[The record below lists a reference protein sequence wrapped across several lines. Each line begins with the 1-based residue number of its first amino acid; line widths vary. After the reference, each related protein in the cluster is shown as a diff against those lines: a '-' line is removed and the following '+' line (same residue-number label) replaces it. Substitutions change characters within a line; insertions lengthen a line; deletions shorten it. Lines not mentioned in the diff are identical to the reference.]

1 MHRLLERQ
9 LRRAVAADG
18 SLDLDRL
25 YGLVSAAY
33 AEADLERRMTDRSL
47 QVLQE
52 ELQAAHRQV
61 REEAESR
68 FAALMDNIGE
78 AAIVIDQHGVVEGF
92 NRAAAR
98 TFGYEA
104 AEVIGRNVTMLM
116 TATDAAHH
124 DETLRRYRE
133 TGERRVIGKGREV
146 VARRADGT
154 ELTVELAVGE
164 ANTGQCR
171 RFVGVIR
178 DISERKRAESELRK
192 SEEWFRDLAGSA
204 SDWFWETDEDY
215 RLRFISDR
223 IAGVL
228 GVKPSAILGSS
239 FFDIGLG
246 DDPAAAAEHRA
257 ILAEQKS
264 FRDVVFHVGPPE
276 GKDSRVI
283 RISGRPYFN
292 PAGQFTGYR
301 GIGVDITRETQAE
314 RRAKLAQQQLS
325 DAIEGIVDAIAVYD
339 AEDRLVVANKNY
351 LQLFTGISTPPGTP
365 FEDILGRLVEL
376 GVFNTEGRS
385 PEGWLQER
393 MARHREASGEP
404 FVFRMANGRWI
415 LSREYRTRDGGVV
428 GVRTDISELKRNEA
442 ELDAL
447 RRRYQVILDSAGEGI
462 LGLDGN
468 GRIIFANR
476 TACDLLRVKA
486 TYLIGVSFHLSVQP
500 FSWDGAPY
508 PLELSAI
515 RRAYREGA
523 AEQIRDDVFWS
534 FDGTALHVDYLVAP
548 ILEAGEVNGAVV
560 VFRDAGLRLRYEQTL
575 ADQQRELERL
585 VAERTRELQ
594 REVEVRARTEEALR
608 GSRERLKAIA
618 DNLVEGVLVIDRGGH
633 LIFANAS
640 ARGMLGLDPATGDI
654 EGHPLDGLLL
664 LRQADGFADFAHAPW
679 REAVTDGGT
688 WRDDDAVFATP
699 AGLSLPVAYACA
711 PLREGDG
718 VRGAIISFRDIRS
731 LKEAQREALQ
741 SSRLASVGQ
750 LAAGIAHEINT
761 PVQYVGD
768 NLHFIQGAVTKLAAV
783 VDAARVGGPA
793 EVEAAAAKVKL
804 PYLLRELPVAVTE
817 SLDGVAQI
825 GRIVLSMKEFS
836 HPGTSTKAL
845 ADLNQAIENTLTVS
859 RNAWKHVAELD
870 KDLAPDL
877 PPVLCF
883 LGELN
888 QVFLNLVV
896 NAAHAIEA
904 SGKPLPGRLSIRTAR
919 VGDEVEIRVEDNGT
933 GIPDAIRDRIFDPFF
948 TTKEV
953 GKGTGQGLA
962 ICRDVVVTKHGG
974 RIIVDGRPG
983 EGATFT
989 LRLPVGGERDD
1000 GGTGE

>member
-1 MHRLLERQ
+1 MHKLLERQ
-9 LRRAVAADG
+9 LRRVTAEDG
-18 SLDLDRL
+18 SVDLDRL
-25 YGLVSAAY
+25 YALVSTAY
-33 AEADLERRMTDRSL
+33 AEADLERRLTDRSV
-47 QVLQE
+47 QVLQD
-52 ELQAAHRQV
+52 ELQAAHRRI

-68 FAALMDNIGE
+68 FAVLMDNIGE
-78 AAIVIDQHGVVEGF
+78 AAIVIDEHGIVEGF
-92 NRAAAR
+92 NRAAES
-98 TFGYEA
+98 TFGYAA
-104 AEVIGRNVTMLM
+104 AEVIGLNVTMLM
-116 TATDAAHH
+116 TAVDAAHH
-124 DETLRRYRE
+124 DETLRRYRQ
-133 TGERRVIGKGREV
+133 TGERHIIGKGREV
-146 VARRADGT
+146 IARRADGT
-154 ELTVELAVGE
+154 EFAVELAVGE
-164 ANTGQCR
+164 TTSGIRR

-192 SEEWFRDLAGSA
+192 SEEWFRDLAGSG

-215 RLRFISDR
+215 RLSFVSDR

-228 GVKPSAILGSS
+228 GVKPSAILGST

-246 DDPAAAAEHRA
+246 DDPAVAAEHRDT
-257 ILAEQKS
+257 LAKQKS

-283 RISGRPYFN
+283 RISGLPYFN
-292 PAGQFTGYR
+292 AAGQFTGYR
-301 GIGVDITRETQAE
+301 GIGVDITRETLAE
-314 RRAKLAQQQLS
+314 RRAKLAQQQLA

-339 AEDRLVVANKNY
+339 AEDRLVVANENY
-351 LQLFTGISTPPGTP
+351 RQLFTDPTMTAGTS
-365 FEDILGRLVEL
+365 FEDIARHLVDH
-376 GVFNTEGRS
+376 GIFNTEGLSR
-385 PEGWLQER
+385 EEWLDRR
-393 MARHREASGEP
+393 MARHRQASGEP
-404 FVFRMANGRWI
+404 FVFRMSNDRWI

-428 GVRTDISELKRNEA
+428 GVRTDITELKRNEA

-447 RRRYQVILDSAGEGI
+447 RRRYQLILDSAGEGI
-462 LGLDGN
+462 LGLGGN

-476 TACDLLRVKA
+476 TACDLLRVEA
-486 TYLIGVSFHLSVQP
+486 ADLIGVSFHSSVQP

-508 PLELSAI
+508 PIELSAI
-515 RRAYREGA
+515 RRAYCEGA

-548 ILEAGEVNGAVV
+548 IFEGGKVNGAVV
-560 VFRDAGLRLRYEQTL
+560 VFRDAGLRLRYEQAF

-585 VAERTRELQ
+585 VAERTGELQ

-618 DNLVEGVLVIDRGGH
+618 DSLFEGVLVIDRGGQ

-640 ARGMLGLDPATGDI
+640 ARGLLGWDPSAGDI

-664 LRQADGFADFAHAPW
+664 LRQTDGFADFAHAPW
-679 REAVTDGGT
+679 RQVVAEGGT
-688 WRDDDAVFATP
+688 WCDDDAVFSTP
-699 AGLSLPVAYACA
+699 VGLGLPVAYACA
-711 PLREGDG
+711 PLKEGDR

-768 NLHFIQGAVTKLAAV
+768 NLHFIQGAVAKLATV
-783 VDAARVGGPA
+783 IDAARAGGPA

-804 PYLLRELPVAVTE
+804 PYLLRELPVAVEE

-836 HPGTSTKAL
+836 HPGTNSKAL

-870 KDLAPDL
+870 KDLDPDL

-888 QVFLNLVV
+888 QVFLNLIV
-896 NAAHAIEA
+896 NAAQAIET

-919 VGDEVEIRVEDNGT
+919 VGDEVEIRVQDTGT
-933 GIPDAIRDRIFDPFF
+933 GIPDALRDRIFDPFF

-962 ICRDVVVTKHGG
+962 ICRDVVVTKHDG
-974 RIIVDGRPG
+974 RIIVDGHPG

-989 LRLPVGGERDD
+989 IRLPVGGEQGS